1 MNVGDGIYRGMRAI
15 PLLLAWPLALADH
28 GHAAH
33 VSVAYAIAPASR
45 LEVAT
50 GKAGLLG
57 FAGHAHLIRA
67 RTFSGRLLRD
77 PDDPAQSSV
86 QITIQTA
93 GLEVLTPPDTEE
105 IRQVTESMRRDVLA
119 VERYPE
125 ITFVSR
131 RVSAIDGGLHIE
143 GALTIVG
150 HTVLVPVDVRVRVQ
164 GDTLFADAGFTV
176 NQTAFGIKPYR
187 GGPGG
192 VVRVA
197 DRVKFDIAIVALRVT
212 E

>member
-1 MNVGDGIYRGMRAI
+1 MRAI
-15 PLLLAWPLALADH
+15 PLLLAWLFALAVH
-28 GHAAH
+28 GYTAHAP
-33 VSVAYAIAPASR
+33 VAYAITPGSR
-45 LEVAT
+45 LDVAT

-67 RTFSGRLLRD
+67 RTFTGRVLRD
-77 PDDPAQSSV
+77 PDNPTQSSV
-86 QITIQTA
+86 EITIQTA

-125 ITFVSR
+125 ITFASR
-131 RVSAIDGGLHIE
+131 HVSAIDGGLHIE
-143 GALTIVG
+143 GALTILG
-150 HTVLVPVDVRVRVQ
+150 RTVLVPVDVRMRVRE
-164 GDTLFADAGFTV
+164 DTLFADAQFTA

-197 DRVKFDIAIVALRVT
+197 DRVKFDIAIVAVRVT

>member
-1 MNVGDGIYRGMRAI
+1 MRAI
-15 PLLLAWPLALADH
+15 PPLLVWPFALAVH
-28 GHAAH
+28 GQAVHAPM
-33 VSVAYAIAPASR
+33 AYAIVPASR

-86 QITIQTA
+86 EITIQTA
-93 GLEVLTPPDTEE
+93 ELEVLTPPDTEE

-150 HTVLVPVDVRVRVQ
+150 RTVLVPV
-164 GDTLFADAGFTV
+164 ASCAW
-176 NQTAFGIKPYR
+176 P
-187 GGPGG
+187 
-192 VVRVA
+192 
-197 DRVKFDIAIVALRVT
+197 T

>member
-1 MNVGDGIYRGMRAI
+1 MRAI
-15 PLLLAWPLALADH
+15 PLLLAWFALAVH
-28 GHAAH
+28 GHAAPPH
-33 VSVAYAIAPASR
+33 APVAYAIAPGSR
-45 LEVAT
+45 LDVAT

-67 RTFSGRLLRD
+67 RTFTGRVLSD
-77 PDDPAQSSV
+77 PDDPTQSSV
-86 QITIQTA
+86 DITIQTA

-119 VERYPE
+119 IERFPE
-125 ITFVSR
+125 ITFASQHA
-131 RVSAIDGGLHIE
+131 SAIEGGLHIE

-150 HTVLVPVDVRVRVQ
+150 RTVLVPVDVRVRVRE
-164 GDTLFADAGFTV
+164 DTLFAEAQFTA
-176 NQTAFGIKPYR
+176 NQTAFGIRPYR

-197 DRVKFDIAIVALRVT
+197 DRVKFDIAIVALRVR

>member
-1 MNVGDGIYRGMRAI
+1 MNRRVAWV
-15 PLLLAWPLALADH
+15 LLPTAWF
-28 GHAAH
+28 AAQPP
-33 VSVAYAIAPASR
+33 SPVAYQITQGSR
-45 LEVAT
+45 LDVAS

-67 RTFSGRLLRD
+67 RTFTGRVLRD

-86 QITIQTA
+86 EITIQTA

-105 IRQVTESMRRDVLA
+105 IRQVTESMRREVLA

-131 RVSAIDGGLHIE
+131 HVSAIDGGLHIE

-150 HTVLVPVDVRVRVQ
+150 RTVLVPVDVQVRIRE
-164 GDTLFADAGFTV
+164 DTLFADGRFTV